1 MRADGSSCLAVVLC
15 VCQITNLIYPMRVSD
30 KSERL
35 GLDMTQHNETMK
47 HFDEVDLE
55 AESKVSF

>member
-1 MRADGSSCLAVVLC
+1 MFAVC
-15 VCQITNLIYPMRVSD
+15 VAQITNLIYPMRVSD